1 MVMNI
6 IRESQM
12 WCLLFETQ
20 IEGLLCDESPN
31 EDSKSNSHDY
41 REELFKFVQHEE
53 SLPLIEKNNSCL
65 FNDIT
70 FASQRSNN

>member
-20 IEGLLCDESPN
+20 IEGLLCHESPN
-31 EDSKSNSHDY
+31 EDSESNSHGY
-41 REELFKFVQHEE
+41 IEELFKCVQHEE
-53 SLPLIEKNNSCL
+53 SSPLIEKKIDAHLVMSHL
-65 FNDIT
+65 P
-70 FASQRSNN
+70 SRG